1 MLMKSKKNVLP
12 PRTSDVELE
21 TTTSW
26 IHKVL
31 KEMATTT
38 LHLVKSVIDDYYP
51 RLYLK
56 IRLPNSRVCFD
67 LVFGRRVIFMGKLKS
82 CQQSFYLSNSFRSRS
97 KQMQWEQ
104 KDKNLN
110 SKPRYF
116 QGLIKDRKGLIFV

>member
-38 LHLVKSVIDDYYP
+38 LHLVKSVIDDYYYP

-56 IRLPNSRVCFD
+56 IRLSLILEFVLTWSHSPRSLGV
-67 LVFGRRVIFMGKLKS
+67 
-82 CQQSFYLSNSFRSRS
+82 LSS
-97 KQMQWEQ
+97 WE
-104 KDKNLN
+104 N
-110 SKPRYF
+110 
-116 QGLIKDRKGLIFV
+116 

>member
-1 MLMKSKKNVLP
+1 
-12 PRTSDVELE
+12 
-21 TTTSW
+21 
-26 IHKVL
+26 
-31 KEMATTT
+31 MATTT

-67 LVFGRRVIFMGKLKS
+67 LLSLPSVFWRVIFMGKLKS

-97 KQMQWEQ
+97 KQIQWEQ

-116 QGLIKDRKGLIFV
+116 QGLIKDKKKVSFLYECEDIENSFKNSFNVVGISAL